1 MGNKEYD
8 FLDILTVLSFYLGY
22 RNLIENEQQSKSTD
36 ELIKK
41 NDVNVANDNQAKFL
55 LQELSRKFDEQNAML
70 ERILK
75 AVEK

>member
-1 MGNKEYD
+1 MNNKEYD
-8 FLDILTVLSFYLGY
+8 FLDIITILSFYLGY
-22 RNLIENEQQSKSTD
+22 RNLVENEQQSKSTD

-55 LQELSRKFDEQNAML
+55 LQELSRKFDDQNVML

>member
-1 MGNKEYD
+1 MNNRDYD
-8 FLDILTVLSFYLGY
+8 FLDFLSIMSFYLGY
-22 RNLIENEQQSKSTD
+22 RNLLENESQSRSTD

-41 NDVNVANDNQAKFL
+41 NDVNQANDKQAKFL
-55 LQELSRKFDEQNAML
+55 LEELSRKFDEQNSML

>member
-1 MGNKEYD
+1 MNDKQYD
-8 FLDILTVLSFYLGY
+8 FLDFLSIMSFYLGY
-22 RNLIENEQQSKSTD
+22 RNLLENEMQSKNTD

-41 NDVNVANDNQAKFL
+41 NDINSANDKQARFL
-55 LQELSRKFDEQNAML
+55 LEELNRKFEEQNAIL

>member
-1 MGNKEYD
+1 MNDKQYD
-8 FLDILTVLSFYLGY
+8 FLDFISIMSFYLGY
-22 RNLIENEQQSKSTD
+22 RNLIENEMQSKSTD

-41 NDVNVANDNQAKFL
+41 NDVNIANDKQAKFL

>member
-1 MGNKEYD
+1 MNDKQYD
-8 FLDILTVLSFYLGY
+8 FLDFLSIMSFYLGY
-22 RNLIENEQQSKSTD
+22 RNLLENEQQSKSTD

-41 NDVNVANDNQAKFL
+41 NDVNVANDKQAMFL
-55 LQELSRKFDEQNAML
+55 LEELGRKFEEQNAML

>member
-1 MGNKEYD
+1 MNNREYD
-8 FLDILTVLSFYLGY
+8 FLDFLSIMSFYLGY
-22 RNLIENEQQSKSTD
+22 KNLLENESQSRSTD

-41 NDVNVANDNQAKFL
+41 NDVNQANDKQAKFL
-55 LQELSRKFDEQNAML
+55 LEELSRKFDEQNSML

>member
-1 MGNKEYD
+1 MNDRQYD
-8 FLDILTVLSFYLGY
+8 FLDILAVLSFYLGY
-22 RNLIENEQQSKSTD
+22 RNLLENEQQSKSTD

>member
-1 MGNKEYD
+1 MNDKQYD
-8 FLDILTVLSFYLGY
+8 FIDILSIMSFYLGC
-22 RNLIENEQQSKSTD
+22 RNLLENEQQSKSTD

-41 NDVNVANDNQAKFL
+41 NDVNVANDKQARFL
-55 LQELSRKFDEQNAML
+55 IEELTRKFDEQNAML

>member
-1 MGNKEYD
+1 MNNKEYD
-8 FLDILTVLSFYLGY
+8 FLDFLSVMSFYLGY
-22 RNLIENEQQSKSTD
+22 RNLIENQQQSKDTD

-41 NDVNVANDNQAKFL
+41 NDVNIANDKQAKFL
-55 LQELSRKFDEQNAML
+55 LEELARKFDEQNSML

>member
-1 MGNKEYD
+1 MNDKQYD
-8 FLDILTVLSFYLGY
+8 FLDILSIMSFYLGY
-22 RNLIENEQQSKSTD
+22 RNLLENQQQSKNTD

-41 NDVNVANDNQAKFL
+41 NDVNIANDKQAKFL
-55 LQELSRKFDEQNAML
+55 LQELSRKFEEQNAML

>member
-1 MGNKEYD
+1 MNDKQYD
-8 FLDILTVLSFYLGY
+8 FLDFLSIMSFYLGY
-22 RNLIENEQQSKSTD
+22 RNLLENEQQSKSTD

-41 NDVNVANDNQAKFL
+41 NDVNVANDKQARFL
-55 LQELSRKFDEQNAML
+55 IEELTRKFEEQNAIL

>member
-1 MGNKEYD
+1 MNNKEYD
-8 FLDILTVLSFYLGY
+8 FLNFLSVMSFYLGY
-22 RNLIENEQQSKSTD
+22 RNLIENQQQSKDTD

-41 NDVNVANDNQAKFL
+41 NDVNIANDKQAKFL
-55 LQELSRKFDEQNAML
+55 LEELSRKFDEQNSML

>member
-1 MGNKEYD
+1 MNDRQYD
-8 FLDILTVLSFYLGY
+8 FLDILTILSFYLGY
-22 RNLIENEQQSKSTD
+22 RNLLENEQQSKDTD
-36 ELIKK
+36 ELIKR
-41 NDVNVANDNQAKFL
+41 NDVNIANDKQAKFL

>member
-22 RNLIENEQQSKSTD
+22 RNLLENEQQSKSTD

>member
-1 MGNKEYD
+1 MNNKEYD
-8 FLDILTVLSFYLGY
+8 FLDFLSVMSFYLGY
-22 RNLIENEQQSKSTD
+22 RNLIENQQQSKDTD

-41 NDVNVANDNQAKFL
+41 NDVNIANDKQAKFL
-55 LQELSRKFDEQNAML
+55 LEELSRKFDEQNSML